1 MSILR
6 KDDGKLDIQN

>member
-6 KDDGKLDIQN
+6 KDS